1 VTAQSGSPDCDDVPK
16 TPNMGGQLTSV
27 IDLASRWLGGSVLAA
42 SDESFGDKDNLLNPG
57 PATYQGGRLGNRGE
71 IVDGWETRRRRQ
83 PGYDWAIVRLGAPG
97 RITTIQV
104 DTSFFTGNF
113 PESCRVEA
121 CGQEGYPGRREL
133 DGLTGWVEVVPQS
146 PLEGDRVN
154 VFPVCDSRRFT
165 HVRLSIFPD
174 GGVARLRVSGQVLP
188 DPRQFDGVTIDL
200 ASEAVGGALVSCS
213 DDFYT
218 SPSLLIRPDEAGTM
232 GDGWEARRRRGPGN
246 DFAIFQLG
254 LEGDIRKVVV
264 ETIHFRYNASGEI
277 AVQRFGQLPAPPPQ
291 SDAWE
296 PLVERTIVQ
305 PDTNHV
311 FMVSSR
317 ASTACVRLDA
327 FPDGGLSRFRLIG
340 WVDPAAR
347 SRAGYV
353 WFNALPPDQATH
365 CLTDAGI
372 TGDLAARALEQRPLA
387 TNWLS
392 SQVNTFGSSSGT
404 SAAENLRALAAMLE
418 GPANRDGSR

>member
-1 VTAQSGSPDCDDVPK
+1 MTATLGSPDCDGVPG
-16 TPNMGGQLTSV
+16 TPKVGGQLTSV

-71 IVDGWETRRRRQ
+71 IVERLGNTTSAPTR
-83 PGYDWAIVRLGAPG
+83 VRLGNRKARRAG
-97 RITTIQV
+97 EDHDYSGGHQL
-104 DTSFFTGNF
+104 FH
-113 PESCRVEA
+113 
-121 CGQEGYPGRREL
+121 REL
-133 DGLTGWVEVVPQS
+133 PGVLSRRGMWSGGLPRAARAGRAAGWVEVVPQS

-200 ASEAVGGALVSCS
+200 ASQAVGGALVSCS

-218 SPSLLIRPDEAGTM
+218 SPSLLIRPDEARTM

-264 ETIHFRYNASGEI
+264 ETIYFRYNASGEI
-277 AVQRFGQLPAPPPQ
+277 AVQRCGQLPAPSPQ

-347 SRAGYV
+347 RRAG
-353 WFNALPPDQATH
+353 T
-365 CLTDAGI
+365 
-372 TGDLAARALEQRPLA
+372 TGSIRCRP
-387 TNWLS
+387 TRPRT
-392 SQVNTFGSSSGT
+392 V
-404 SAAENLRALAAMLE
+404 
-418 GPANRDGSR
+418 